1 MMYDRFLEHLYYGN
15 VCPVERRL
23 DKQSK
28 SYRIGLLESA
38 AQNEFRKKLSGDMKK
53 EFDNLIALSIS
64 KCCES
69 EKETFVYTCRYML
82 RLMLACLGD
91 DAKDFVFRNENIKKE
106 DFI

>member
-1 MMYDRFLEHLYYGN
+1 MYDRFLEHLYYGN

-69 EKETFVYTCRYML
+69 DL
-82 RLMLACLGD
+82 RHGCH
-91 DAKDFVFRNENIKKE
+91 FFRPEFPWRAEGESVSGKR
-106 DFI
+106 FPQTP